1 MQTPAHPFTD
11 PPPAPDGVGAN
22 GGQRIRRD
30 NLVSFVVIASGDL
43 AADRAWCEAVAT
55 YAAEGFEYHE
65 LVLVAAAPGPDWTA
79 AMRELGC
86 DLPHLR
92 VIVIDRRQGFEQLF
106 ADSLQHAIGDYVF
119 CTYPGAVAIGELD
132 GMVTALASG
141 THDVVKAVHA
151 RQSAALGERI
161 AAEIRGGA
169 IRAVTGQRIEA
180 FPARAV
186 GLSRTAIS
194 RLQGIGGLARY
205 VRVLDLSGQLPLARV
220 MVARAPQR
228 RFLAAF
234 PEKLRVATEILSLS
248 TSRLILSLAMIC
260 FVFSLASVA
269 GMVTAVVIK
278 FAMEDVAPGWTSLAV
293 LIMGVFAANFG
304 VLGAICIGLFQLLR
318 QGRADPSDPYTT
330 EISGGDFRRSERQIN
345 VETADEGR

>member
-161 AAEIRGGA
+161 AAEITGGA

-205 VRVLDLSGQLPLARV
+205 VRPIPVGPDRRATPWPSGCDHGVRNAQGPD
-220 MVARAPQR
+220 
-228 RFLAAF
+228 
-234 PEKLRVATEILSLS
+234 
-248 TSRLILSLAMIC
+248 
-260 FVFSLASVA
+260 VA
-269 GMVTAVVIK
+269 GAVG
-278 FAMEDVAPGWTSLAV
+278 P
-293 LIMGVFAANFG
+293 
-304 VLGAICIGLFQLLR
+304 
-318 QGRADPSDPYTT
+318 
-330 EISGGDFRRSERQIN
+330 
-345 VETADEGR
+345 